1 MALKKS
7 ERELVR
13 MKYGGRCAYCG
24 CELPK
29 VWHADHFVAC
39 RRDLVAVTISTGTY
53 KLQSVG
59 SGKPEANTIENFMPS
74 CAPCN
79 ISKATYSLEGWRLYL
94 AQQIEFLNEYNKKYR
109 MAKAYGLIEET
120 GAQVVFYFERLAQQQ
135 TP

>member
-39 RRDLVAVTISTGTY
+39 RRDLVAVTLLFWAIREPR
-53 KLQSVG
+53 KLGFAAAWIAGLLMDVG
-59 SGKPEANTIENFMPS
+59 DGVILGQPGKAI
-74 CAPCN
+74 
-79 ISKATYSLEGWRLYL
+79 
-94 AQQIEFLNEYNKKYR
+94 
-109 MAKAYGLIEET
+109 
-120 GAQVVFYFERLAQQQ
+120 
-135 TP
+135 